1 MSRKASELS
10 ELLAQADL
18 TLSEEQIRAL
28 LDYANLLRKWNR
40 SFNLISATDLPHLES
55 RHFLDSLAISEYLQ
69 GQTILDVGTGAGLP
83 GIPLAIAN
91 PHRRF
96 ILMDSNGKKTRF
108 LFQVKLALELDNVEI
123 ENCRVEH
130 YQNDRQI
137 DIVTCR
143 AFASIPDII
152 RASRHLLKTR
162 TTILAMKGRY
172 PEEEL
177 AQLPAGFDVTAIH
190 RLQIPAEDSERH
202 LIEINRAVS

>member
-1 MSRKASELS
+1 MSGKTSGLGKLLGEIQLQLS
-10 ELLAQADL
+10 AQQTEALQHYAD
-18 TLSEEQIRAL
+18 
-28 LDYANLLRKWNR
+28 LLRKWNR
-40 SFNLISATDLPHLES
+40 SFNLVSASDLTHLES
-55 RHFLDSLAISEYLQ
+55 RHFLDSLAVSDYLT

-91 PHRRF
+91 PERHF

-108 LFQVKLALELDNVEI
+108 LFQVKLALGLGNVEI

-130 YQNDRQI
+130 YQNERQI

-152 RASRHLLKTR
+152 RASRHLLEAG

-202 LIEINRAVS
+202 LIEINRAAS

>member
-1 MSRKASELS
+1 
-10 ELLAQADL
+10 
-18 TLSEEQIRAL
+18 
-28 LDYANLLRKWNR
+28 
-40 SFNLISATDLPHLES
+40 
-55 RHFLDSLAISEYLQ
+55 
-69 GQTILDVGTGAGLP
+69 
-83 GIPLAIAN
+83 
-91 PHRRF
+91 
-96 ILMDSNGKKTRF
+96 
-108 LFQVKLALELDNVEI
+108 
-123 ENCRVEH
+123 VEH

-152 RASRHLLKTR
+152 RASRHLLETR

-202 LIEINRAVS
+202 LIEINRTVS